1 MMSSVEEPREN
12 PLQHILV
19 IWVALLVGLIGAFA
33 LTVLALNATVYSAGG
48 FVTSYLQALERHDLN
63 GALATPGVLRVP
75 GVSTKLLVPN
85 ALGPID
91 DFSITSDLD
100 QGGGVHQV
108 AYQASLGGLP
118 ASGTFQILKGENRFG
133 VFSTWS
139 FLQSPMS
146 ILRATPMHDASFTA
160 NGIELTSPNGPS
172 VAADFQVL
180 TPGIFTLT
188 HTSAYLTATPMKTPI
203 TRPGSTVAAVLDIQ
217 ALPSFVDAIQKQ
229 MDDFLNK
236 CATQKVLFPTGC
248 PFGQGIS
255 NYVESVPM
263 WSMSTYP
270 KVTIEP
276 GNNPGTWIV
285 PEAKAAAHLTVDVRS
300 LFDGTISKFDE
311 DVPFGVSWVMTIKDD
326 RITIQ
331 Q

>member
-1 MMSSVEEPREN
+1 
-12 PLQHILV
+12 
-19 IWVALLVGLIGAFA
+19 
-33 LTVLALNATVYSAGG
+33 
-48 FVTSYLQALERHDLN
+48 
-63 GALATPGVLRVP
+63 
-75 GVSTKLLVPN
+75 
-85 ALGPID
+85 
-91 DFSITSDLD
+91 
-100 QGGGVHQV
+100 
-108 AYQASLGGLP
+108 
-118 ASGTFQILKGENRFG
+118 
-133 VFSTWS
+133 
-139 FLQSPMS
+139 
-146 ILRATPMHDASFTA
+146 MHDASFTA